1 MYSPWLEI
9 PLADYE
15 AHMSLPTVGQ
25 AQMLADQLAK
35 LIEQQAPTSVAVIG
49 CAGGNGLDRFESTCV
64 ERIVAVDINPK
75 YIEACGI
82 RYANRL
88 PNLHLHCADVESRQ
102 LQFEPV
108 DLIYAAL
115 IFEYTDG
122 AATLATLKRNLRPG
136 GVLAAVLQ
144 LEHAHQDAITPSVHR
159 SLNALAAALRLVAP
173 AELRAQASAAGFEIA
188 SARVIELP
196 SGKQFLV
203 QKFTASA

>member
-1 MYSPWLEI
+1 MYNPWLGI

-25 AQMLADQLAK
+25 ARMLADQLAK
-35 LIEQQAPTSVAVIG
+35 LIEQHAPASAAVIG

-64 ERIVAVDINPK
+64 KRIVAVDINPK
-75 YIEACGI
+75 FIEACGT

-88 PNLHLHCADVESRQ
+88 ANLHLHCGNVESRQ

-115 IFEYTDG
+115 IFEYTDI
-122 AATLATLKRNLRPG
+122 AATLATLQRNLRPG

-144 LEHAHQDAITPSVHR
+144 LEQVHQYAITPSVYR
-159 SLNALAAALRLVAP
+159 SLNVLAGSLRLIAP

-188 SARVIELP
+188 GASTIELP
-196 SGKQFLV
+196 SGKQFLL
-203 QKFTASA
+203 QKFMTSV